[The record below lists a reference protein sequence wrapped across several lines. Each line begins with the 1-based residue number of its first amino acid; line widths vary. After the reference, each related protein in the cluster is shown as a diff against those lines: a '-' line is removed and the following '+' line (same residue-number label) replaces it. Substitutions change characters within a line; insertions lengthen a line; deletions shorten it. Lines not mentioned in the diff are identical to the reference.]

1 MERRAAR
8 AAGGRAAARWVAG
21 AGGGGR
27 RAATT
32 ARLRGA
38 LAGLGRLAARVP
50 GLGPRLAGRA
60 VEIAL
65 PDDPEYC
72 SSCVIPTDWA
82 EVPLLRK
89 KRYSHDSSVFTFGLP
104 RGQSLSLPVCACL
117 LMRGFDAAGQEAVR
131 PYTPTSSNDV
141 QGSFDL
147 LVKVY
152 ENGVVSKWLDGLE
165 LGTPVGFKHI
175 PFNIKAQYPADFKK
189 NITMVAGGT
198 GITPMYQALQCIA
211 KNPDDTSE
219 VTLLYGNK
227 SPEDILLRSELDAL
241 AAKSGGRIKVV
252 HVVGT
257 APDQGPIEGWDGELG
272 WVDEAKFVKYAA
284 PPSEDTLVMVCGL
297 PGLYDAFCGPRT
309 EAGVQKRTI
318 LHKLGYTAEMVAKF

>member
-1 MERRAAR
+1 MAPHLD
-8 AAGGRAAARWVAG
+8 AAAVEVA
-21 AGGGGR
+21 
-27 RAATT
+27 AALE
-32 ARLRGA
+32 ARQLPP
-38 LAGLGRLAARVP
+38 VP

-131 PYTPTSSNDV
+131 PYTPTSSNAV

-165 LGTPVGFKHI
+165 LGTAVGFKHI
-175 PFNIKAQYPADFKK
+175 PFNIKAQYPADFKGK
-189 NITMVAGGT
+189 KTVTMVAGGT

-211 KNPDDTSE
+211 GNPDDTSE

-227 SPEDILLRSELDAL
+227 SPEDILLRSELDAV
-241 AAKSGGRIKVV
+241 AAKSGGRIKIV

-309 EAGVQKRTI
+309 DPGVQKRTI
-318 LHKLGYTAEMVAKF
+318 LHKLGYTADMVAKF